1 MTPCRRPSQDA
12 TIIHGVDI
20 TRSRL
25 LHTDAAQRALQFAER
40 AHAGQYRKTGEP
52 YVAHCIETAL
62 IVERNLPR
70 VSDDSRQ
77 EAAVVAALL
86 HDVIDDTA
94 TDISE
99 IEEQ

>member
-1 MTPCRRPSQDA
+1 M
-12 TIIHGVDI
+12 DI

-70 VSDDSRQ
+70 VSDDWRQ

-86 HDVIDDTA
+86 HDVLDDTA